1 MLTTID
7 KALQDFVVSAIAIA
21 GFFGFDFSRWESIA
35 VTIVGALGKALVTWF
50 VPNKP
55 AA

>member
-1 MLTTID
+1 MLTQID

-21 GFFGFDFSRWESIA
+21 AFFGFDFSKWENIA
-35 VTIVGALGKALVTWF
+35 VTVAGALGKAIVTWW